1 MRVIFISN
9 FFDHHAKPLSEAL
22 MRLTDGGYVFLGTSK
37 MTEER
42 IKLGWG
48 NIDQPSYVNSVDIH
62 DEVDVK
68 KWQDIIL
75 DADIVI
81 SGAAPLVL
89 LKKRKKARKLTF
101 EYSERVF
108 KEGLSWHKVLL
119 IIIKTYM
126 LGRMPHNNHYLLAA
140 SAYSPYDF
148 ALVRRFRNKAYRWG
162 YFPEFKEYDTDSLF
176 MIKKEYRQKTNK
188 DVIILWAGRLID
200 WKHPEKAV
208 LVAKR
213 LKEERVSFHMDI
225 IGCGELE
232 DTVKRLIMDNGVH
245 DCVSMLG
252 SMNPQEVRHHMEHS
266 DIFLYTSDRNE
277 GWGAVLNESM
287 NSCCGVIACNEIGS
301 VPYLM
306 REGKTGFI
314 YQNDDFEDL
323 YTKVKIL
330 INNEDL
336 RRSYGLNAYNSIK
349 NQWNAEVAA
358 VHLLGLAESLKKGE
372 ETPYKE
378 GPCSKAPIL
387 KL

>member
-1 MRVIFISN
+1 MKVIFISN

-22 MRLTDGGYVFLGTSK
+22 TKLTDGGYVFLGTSK

-89 LKKRKKARKLTF
+89 LKKRKKANKLTF
-101 EYSERVF
+101 EYSERLF
-108 KEGLSWHKVLL
+108 KEGVFWYQVLY
-119 IIIKTYM
+119 IIIKSYI
-126 LGRMPHNNHYLLAA
+126 LGRKPHIKHYLLAA

-162 YFPEFKEYDTDSLF
+162 YFPEFREYETDSLF
-176 MIKKEYRQKTNK
+176 NNKNEYRLKTKK
-188 DVIILWAGRLID
+188 DITILWAGRMID
-200 WKHPEKAV
+200 WKHPEKAI

-213 LKEERVSFHMDI
+213 LKEEGVSFLMNI

-232 DTVKRLIMDNGVH
+232 DAIKRLIMDNGVQ
-245 DCVSMLG
+245 DNVFMLG
-252 SMNPQEVRHHMEHS
+252 SMNPQEVRHYMENS

-306 REGKTGFI
+306 RDGETGFI

-330 INNEDL
+330 ITKEDL

-349 NQWNAEVAA
+349 NQWNAKVAA
-358 VHLLGLAESLKKGE
+358 EHLLGLAESLNKGE
-372 ETPYKE
+372 ETPYKD